1 MLRAAYSVSIDVTEY
16 AARSKDHQRIPTLS
30 EFNPMQID
38 LTGKTALI
46 TGAAGGIGRACAQ
59 TLAEAGAFIVAV
71 DLNEA
76 GVQETIGLIGRGLA
90 VACDLRQPD
99 SVTAL
104 RDRVMAETG
113 GVDILVN
120 CAGLISYR
128 KGINAVSLDEWN
140 LLLDVNLRGT
150 FLVCQAFIDNM
161 KERRNGSIIMFSSMA
176 ARVGGIEVGIH
187 YAASKAALIGFA
199 RTLAKEGGPYGITV
213 NAVAP
218 GVILTDPVKKQ
229 VGDHED
235 AYTKS
240 IPLQRLGQPQDVANV
255 VLFLASPL
263 SSYITGCVLDINGGM
278 YMG

>member
-1 MLRAAYSVSIDVTEY
+1 
-16 AARSKDHQRIPTLS
+16 
-30 EFNPMQID
+30 MQID

-46 TGAAGGIGRACAQ
+46 TGAASGIGRACAQ
-59 TLAEAGAFIVAV
+59 TLSEAGAFVVVV
-71 DLNEA
+71 DVNAA
-76 GVQETIGLIGRGLA
+76 GAQETVDMLGRGLA
-90 VACDLRQPD
+90 LACDLRQPE
-99 SVTAL
+99 SVNAM
-104 RDRVMAETG
+104 RDRVVAKTG

-128 KGINAVSLDEWN
+128 KGINAVSVDEWN

-150 FLVCQAFIDNM
+150 FLVCQAFMDGM
-161 KERRNGSIIMFSSMA
+161 KEQQGGSIITFSSLA

-187 YAASKAALIGFA
+187 YAASKAAIIGFT
-199 RTLAKEGGPYGITV
+199 RTLAKEGGPHGITV

-229 VGDHED
+229 VGGHEE
-235 AYTKS
+235 AYTAS
-240 IPLQRLGQPQDVANV
+240 IPLRRLGQPQDVANV

-263 SSYITGCVLDINGGM
+263 ANYITGTVIDINGGM

>member
-1 MLRAAYSVSIDVTEY
+1 
-16 AARSKDHQRIPTLS
+16 
-30 EFNPMQID
+30 MQID

-59 TLAEAGAFIVAV
+59 TLAEAGAFVVAV

-76 GVQETIGLIGRGLA
+76 GVQETIGLIGGGLS
-90 VACDLRQPD
+90 VACDLRQPE

-229 VGDHED
+229 VGDHEGD
-235 AYTKS
+235 YTKS

-255 VLFLASPL
+255 VLFLASSL